1 MFVDFAYLAV
11 GIGSLVACW
20 YFVRLCERL

>member
-1 MFVDFAYLAV
+1 MLFDLMCLAI

-20 YFVRLCERL
+20 RFVKVCERL